1 MERARPRRID
11 LRRRY
16 ESGPC
21 IPVWVVQLILLFL
34 FVAPCPVALAI
45 DSVQPKNVLILYS
58 FSPSQTLDSLQPLET
73 AIRSRASTP
82 VNFHVQY
89 LESQRFGTPNFEQGL
104 SETLREAYAQPK
116 LDLVIA
122 VAYPALRFAAEF
134 RDRMFPGIP
143 IVFMQVAPA
152 RLKGQKLWPGVTG
165 ITFPSDVRGTVDLAL
180 RLNPDAGNAVV
191 VAGDSEFERYWLG
204 ATIEE
209 LQRHTDRL
217 NVIKLV
223 GLPTDQL
230 LQKISALPAHTIVF
244 FGAVP
249 QDSAHLAIGTYDVLG
264 AIAQRFPT
272 YCVHDYCLD
281 HGAIGG
287 SYPDANDQALRGGEL
302 AARVLSGEKADDLSV
317 IHGVK
322 VGPKVDWRQLRR
334 WDIPES
340 ALPAG
345 ALILYRQPTVWERY
359 QGYIVAGVVLIVVQ
373 GLLIAGLIWQRAR
386 RRSATST
393 LERLGGRLIHAQEE
407 ERARIARELHDDF
420 SQRLA
425 LQCIELV
432 QLEKNLPQSEV
443 EARAE
448 ALKILKGTKE
458 ISADMR
464 ALSHEL
470 HCSRLELVG
479 LEPALSGLCEEITKQ
494 CNIEVRFTEPEYPL
508 NLPKSVALCLFRIAQ
523 EALGNVV
530 KHSHAISAKV
540 ELSADSNGVRLRIT
554 DTGRGFDRDP
564 KNPGEGIGLVSIR
577 ERLRLV
583 GGKLSVSS
591 RSTQGT
597 EIVAEIPLWIS
608 ANEDWATATH
618 AELEVES

>member
-1 MERARPRRID
+1 V
-11 LRRRY
+11 L
-16 ESGPC
+16 
-21 IPVWVVQLILLFL
+21 QILLLL
-34 FVAPCPVALAI
+34 FVAPCPLALAA

-58 FSPSQTLDSLQPLET
+58 FSPSQTLDSLQALET

-89 LESQRFGTPNFEQGL
+89 LESQRFGTPSFEQGL

-134 RDRMFPGIP
+134 RDRTFPSIP

-165 ITFPSDVRGTVDLAL
+165 ITFPADVQGTVDLAL
-180 RLNPDAGNAVV
+180 GLNPDASNAAV

-204 ATIEE
+204 ATVAE
-209 LQRHTDRL
+209 LQRHSDRL
-217 NVIKLV
+217 NVIELV

-244 FGAVP
+244 FGVIP

-264 AIAQRFPT
+264 AIAQRLPT

-287 SYPDANDQALRGGEL
+287 SYPDSNDQAVRGGEL
-302 AARVLSGEKADDLSV
+302 AARVLSGEKADDLPV

-334 WDIPES
+334 WNIPVS

-345 ALILYRQPTVWERY
+345 TLILYRQTTVWEQYQRY
-359 QGYIVAGVVLIVVQ
+359 ILAGVVLIFVQ
-373 GLLIAGLIWQRAR
+373 GLLIASLIWQRAR
-386 RRSATST
+386 RRSTTQA
-393 LERLGGRLIHAQEE
+393 LQQLGGRLIHAQEE

-425 LQCIELV
+425 VQCIELV
-432 QLEKNLPQSEV
+432 QLGKILPASEV

-479 LEPALSGLCEEITKQ
+479 LEPALSGLCEEISKQ
-494 CNIEVRFTEPEYPL
+494 CNIEVRFTEPECSL

-530 KHSHAISAKV
+530 KHSHASSAQV
-540 ELSADSNGVRLRIT
+540 ELSADGHGVRLRIS
-554 DTGRGFDRDP
+554 DTGNGFNHDP
-564 KNPGEGIGLVSIR
+564 KKPGEGIGLISMR

-583 GGKLSVSS
+583 GGRLSVSS
-591 RSTQGT
+591 VSMQGA
-597 EIVAEIPLWIS
+597 EIVAEIPLWIP
-608 ANEDWATATH
+608 ATEDQVTATH
-618 AELEVES
+618 AVMEVES